1 MGQGQE
7 IHARRLL
14 SQSMAEGGWVLLQN
28 CHLGL
33 DYMDELLDT
42 ITTTEFTHQS
52 FRCWITTEV
61 HPKFP
66 INLLQVSPIDIE
78 LHLDSSSSSNEI
90 IINLRCLV
98 CCLIFMWKLY
108 GDTVSAVRKV
118 LFEVIVRVENN
129 TCGRDHGWV
138 GRNK

>member
-7 IHARRLL
+7 VHARRIVG
-14 SQSMAEGGWVLLQN
+14 QSMSEGGWVLLQN

-42 ITTTEFTHQS
+42 ITSTESIHQT

-66 INLLQVSPIDIE
+66 INLLQVNLTE
-78 LHLDSSSSSNEI
+78 LDVT
-90 IINLRCLV
+90 RLV
-98 CCLIFMWKLY
+98 RS
-108 GDTVSAVRKV
+108 TVTA
-118 LFEVIVRVENN
+118 
-129 TCGRDHGWV
+129 GRFF
-138 GRNK
+138 